1 MDNLI
6 DWKNDFKESR
16 EREAKKAGVE
26 VEEVEMVEEEELPSW
41 KVMLKDFSLVVI
53 LDENIET

>member
-1 MDNLI
+1 M
-6 DWKNDFKESR
+6 
-16 EREAKKAGVE
+16 E